1 MGKLIKLEWE
11 KYEIGKYIRN
21 AAILIVLLV
30 IFNYA
35 MTFLGIANDPDTG
48 VPDMAISNMGV
59 STNVELLTDITF
71 LIFAAAMHATFIIGA
86 YKNKTMNL
94 MFLYPLNRKKIM
106 AAKMLAVCIF
116 CFAGIVIAKL
126 ACYGVSNLG
135 FMMGQ
140 KASFPMDYNML
151 SVSFYIQLLIR
162 SAATISISLLALLI
176 GMIAKSSK
184 VTVISS
190 FLLIILM
197 QGNVGGA
204 TLKDNLAVPIV
215 FMAIS
220 VLAAILIVQRVE
232 TVSYTHLTL
241 PTKRIV

>member
-151 SVSFYIQLLIR
+151 SVSFYSQLLIR

-215 FMAIS
+215 LMARS

-232 TVSYTHLTL
+232 KKDVM
-241 PTKRIV
+241 

>member
-215 FMAIS
+215 LMAIS
-220 VLAAILIVQRVE
+220 VLAAILIVQRGEKKDVM
-232 TVSYTHLTL
+232 
-241 PTKRIV
+241 

>member
-11 KYEIGKYIRN
+11 KYEIRKYIRN

-215 FMAIS
+215 LMAIS

-232 TVSYTHLTL
+232 KKDVM
-241 PTKRIV
+241 

>member
-21 AAILIVLLV
+21 AVILIVLLV

-48 VPDMAISNMGV
+48 VPDMAFSNMGV

-215 FMAIS
+215 LMAIS

-232 TVSYTHLTL
+232 KKDVM
-241 PTKRIV
+241 

>member
-184 VTVISS
+184 VTVIPS

-215 FMAIS
+215 LLAIS
-220 VLAAILIVQRVE
+220 VLAAILMVQRVE
-232 TVSYTHLTL
+232 KKDVM
-241 PTKRIV
+241 

>member
-48 VPDMAISNMGV
+48 VPDMAFSNMGV

-94 MFLYPLNRKKIM
+94 MFLYPLSRKKIM
-106 AAKMLAVCIF
+106 TAKMLAVCIF

-162 SAATISISLLALLI
+162 SAATISISLLALLS

-215 FMAIS
+215 LLAIS

-232 TVSYTHLTL
+232 
-241 PTKRIV
+241 KRDVM

>member
-11 KYEIGKYIRN
+11 KYEIGKYRRN

-151 SVSFYIQLLIR
+151 SVSFYSQLLIR

-215 FMAIS
+215 LMAIS

-232 TVSYTHLTL
+232 KKDVM
-241 PTKRIV
+241 

>member
-21 AAILIVLLV
+21 AVILIVLLV

-48 VPDMAISNMGV
+48 VPDMAFSNMGV

-151 SVSFYIQLLIR
+151 SVSIYIQLLIR

-215 FMAIS
+215 LMAIS

-232 TVSYTHLTL
+232 KKDVM
-241 PTKRIV
+241 

>member
-94 MFLYPLNRKKIM
+94 MFLYPLSRKKIM
-106 AAKMLAVCIF
+106 TAKMLAVCIF

-162 SAATISISLLALLI
+162 SAATISISLLALLS

-215 FMAIS
+215 LMAIS

-232 TVSYTHLTL
+232 KKDVM
-241 PTKRIV
+241 

>member
-21 AAILIVLLV
+21 AVILIVLLV

-48 VPDMAISNMGV
+48 VPDMAFSNMGV

-215 FMAIS
+215 LLAIS
-220 VLAAILIVQRVE
+220 VLAAILMVQRVE
-232 TVSYTHLTL
+232 KKDVM
-241 PTKRIV
+241 

>member
-1 MGKLIKLEWE
+1 MG

-215 FMAIS
+215 LMAIS

-232 TVSYTHLTL
+232 KKDVM
-241 PTKRIV
+241 